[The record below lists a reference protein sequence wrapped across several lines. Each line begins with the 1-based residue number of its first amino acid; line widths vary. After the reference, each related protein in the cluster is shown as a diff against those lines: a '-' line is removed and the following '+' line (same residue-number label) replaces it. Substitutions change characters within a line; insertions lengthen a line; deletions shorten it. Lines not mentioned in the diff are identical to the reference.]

1 MSLAVTLRLDTAAAG
16 PVERIW
22 HGLAERLGVRE
33 VLDLGY
39 HPHIT
44 LAVIEAEVL
53 PAAVEEAL
61 FTVADGVPRLPVN
74 LAGFGIFP
82 DPPATV
88 WLAHA
93 VTSEL
98 LALHE
103 RVTAALR
110 PVPVRPHDLPRAWL
124 PHVTLSQTDRHPPA
138 RILEAA
144 VALWGGPIRGEAGRL
159 ELVAFPPAVIR
170 RSQVLIAASG

>member
-1 MSLAVTLRLDTAAAG
+1 MSLAVTLRLDAAAAG

-22 HGLAERLGVRE
+22 HGLAEQLGVRE

-44 LAVIEAEVL
+44 LAVIEAAAL
-53 PAAVEEAL
+53 PAVVEEAV
-61 FTVADGVPRLPVN
+61 FAVADGVPPLPVN

-82 DPPATV
+82 DPPPTV
-88 WLAHA
+88 WLAPA

-103 RVTAALR
+103 RVTMALR
-110 PVPVRPHDLPRAWL
+110 PIPIRPHDLPRAWV
-124 PHVTLSQTDRHPPA
+124 PHVTLSQSDRHPPA
-138 RILEAA
+138 RILEIAM
-144 VALWGGPIRGEAGRL
+144 ALWGGPIRGDTGRI

-170 RSQVLIAASG
+170 RSQALIAPD